1 MDAYAYASS
10 GGGMILLLLVLG
22 AIFIYLFFSKG
33 FWLDKWM
40 RDSKDE
46 REKWSGSDIQPDY
59 NTNQQQSIND
69 AISQEKIPYTPSLE
83 VQFDDPEVPNRLSKK
98 SKKKKKT
105 ATNRNVGPVKRKYK
119 RRKK

>member
-1 MDAYAYASS
+1 MNWTDYAYTND

-22 AIFIYLFFSKG
+22 AIFTYLLFSKG
-33 FWLDKWM
+33 FWLDKWA

-46 REKWSGSDIQPDY
+46 REKWSGEDITPEY
-59 NTNQQQSIND
+59 NTNQQIHD
-69 AISQEKIPYTPSLE
+69 AISQENIPFTPSLE
-83 VQFDDPEVPNRLSKK
+83 VQFDDPEVPNRPSKK

-119 RRKK
+119 RKKK